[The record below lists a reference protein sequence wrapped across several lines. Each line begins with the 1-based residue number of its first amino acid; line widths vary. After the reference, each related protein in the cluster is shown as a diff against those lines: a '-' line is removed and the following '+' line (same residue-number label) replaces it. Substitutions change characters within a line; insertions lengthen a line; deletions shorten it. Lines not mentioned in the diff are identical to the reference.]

1 MENIKNTDVTVEQ
14 SQEQDVTQAQEVQT
28 ESKESETKTF
38 TQEDVNNLV
47 ARETKKAQEKV
58 FKEFGFT
65 DIKSAKDGFKQLNQ
79 FLESQKTEEQKR
91 DEKINEL
98 TTANNEKDAQILQLT
113 ASNAALKLGVLPDSI
128 DDVALLA
135 QKEVNED
142 VTLEDAMKK
151 VIDKYPHFA
160 QKEEKNTKPTFTV
173 KGNHTGTKEE
183 DVWQKLRNQIESK
196 KNKK

>member
-14 SQEQDVTQAQEVQT
+14 SQEQEVDQAQEVQT

-79 FLESQKTEEQKR
+79 FLETQKTAEQKQAEELETLKA
-91 DEKINEL
+91 EKAEYE
-98 TTANNEKDAQILQLT
+98 TTIFKLQ
-113 ASNAALKLGVLPDSI
+113 ASNAALQLGVLNESVE
-128 DDVALLA
+128 DVIILA
-135 QKEVNED
+135 QREVNED
-142 VTLEDAMKK
+142 TTIEDAMKK

-160 QKEEKNTKPTFTV
+160 QKEEKNTKPRINV
-173 KGNHTGTKEE
+173 GGNHAGTKED
-183 DVWQKLRNQIESK
+183 DVWQKLRNQI